1 MQGDDGVDPRLRGS
15 GKRRNKLEKNKRI
28 GKEAVSVI
36 TPSAFAFDV
45 ATIIFP
51 PPVWM

>member
-1 MQGDDGVDPRLRGS
+1 MQGDDGVAPCLRGS
-15 GKRRNKLEKNKRI
+15 GKRRDNLEKNKRKA
-28 GKEAVSVI
+28 KEAVSVI
-36 TPSAFAFDV
+36 TPSVFAFDV